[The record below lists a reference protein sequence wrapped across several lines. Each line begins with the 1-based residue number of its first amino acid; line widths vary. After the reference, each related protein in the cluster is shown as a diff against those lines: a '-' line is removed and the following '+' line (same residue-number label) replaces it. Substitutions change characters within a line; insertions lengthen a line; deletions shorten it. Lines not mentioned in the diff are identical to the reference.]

1 MTTTIT
7 KIRFALLGAFTLAG
21 SVYAQ
26 SNSIQAI
33 STLNQ
38 GGKESIKIDFKNP
51 LAKTPEGF
59 AIQTP
64 ARIALDFPST
74 ANALGKNLV
83 DINSSAVKSANVVQV
98 GDRTRVVLNLKQ
110 SSPYQPSLSGNSLL
124 VSLNRGGSTTAIETT
139 AVPPATASTFAESRN
154 NSVLAIR
161 DMDFRRGA
169 DGAGRLIV
177 TLPNN
182 QVGVDIKQQGAA
194 LALEFPRTA
203 LPEGLRRK
211 LDVADFGTPVQTI
224 TAYQSGDKVK
234 VLVDARG
241 NWSHSAYQGDNQFVL
256 EVRPQKIDPNK
267 LNHLG
272 GSIAFGNPRAAT
284 SLRILIQSLNAL
296 KRKGGGMSL
305 VASSGLGGLGAAMVL
320 ESE

>member
-1 MTTTIT
+1 MTTAIT

-38 GGKESIKIDFKNP
+38 GGKEIIKIDFKNP

-64 ARIALDFPST
+64 ARIALDFPGT
-74 ANALGKNLV
+74 ANALGKNLL
-83 DINSSAVKSANVVQV
+83 DINSTAVKSANVVQV

-110 SSPYQPSLSGNSLL
+110 SSPYQPSISGNSLL
-124 VSLNRGGSTTAIETT
+124 VSLNRGGGTTTVETA
-139 AVPPATASTFAESRN
+139 AVPPTASTFAESRN
-154 NSVLAIR
+154 SSVLAIR

-211 LDVADFGTPVQTI
+211 LDVADLAPP
-224 TAYQSGDKVK
+224 YKPS
-234 VLVDARG
+234 
-241 NWSHSAYQGDNQFVL
+241 
-256 EVRPQKIDPNK
+256 RPI
-267 LNHLG
+267 
-272 GSIAFGNPRAAT
+272 
-284 SLRILIQSLNAL
+284 SLAIKS
-296 KRKGGGMSL
+296 KF
-305 VASSGLGGLGAAMVL
+305 
-320 ESE
+320 